1 MANAS
6 TVLVPTFS
14 LPQEP
19 TAPPPGP
26 AAGPATGPA
35 GQTPSGTTSAPG
47 TPEGG
52 APTGQPDMCGTQPML
67 MMALFVGLM
76 WLMVM
81 RPEQKRRKEMQSM
94 LSALKQGDTVVTI
107 GGMHGKVATITDK
120 TIVLKVDQQMLTF
133 DRSAVAR
140 VVRDDA
146 GSKT

>member
-1 MANAS
+1 MSNSAS
-6 TVLVPTFS
+6 VLVPTLL

-19 TAPPPGP
+19 STPAPGP
-26 AAGPATGPA
+26 GGAPAPTAGA
-35 GQTPSGTTSAPG
+35 SGTTQAPG
-47 TPEGG
+47 DAGAGG
-52 APTGQPDMCGTQPML
+52 AGAKPDMCGTEQML

-81 RPEQKRRKEMQSM
+81 RPEQRRRKEMQTM

-120 TIVLKVDQQMLTF
+120 TIVLKIDQMMMTF

-140 VVRDDA
+140 VVRDEPPA
-146 GSKT
+146 KS